1 VPLQAIYTKENQSFV
16 YLYHNNEY
24 KMTAVTLGQ
33 MSLSH
38 VEILSGLK
46 EGQEISLINQEQS

>member
-1 VPLQAIYTKENQSFV
+1 
-16 YLYHNNEY
+16 
-24 KMTAVTLGQ
+24 MTAVTLGQ